1 MTSANRRR
9 LEIAFP
15 WIVITGLLV
24 TWQVAVVALDIKPF
38 VLPSPTAVFAA
49 FIENRGPIMQ
59 HALFTLTSTMSGF
72 ALGVAFGVVLG
83 VLIGSSRLLYVGLY
97 PVLIGFNSIPKV
109 AIVPLLVLWLGLGQ
123 PTAIATAFLLSF
135 FPIAVNIA
143 TGLATV
149 EPELEDV
156 LLSLGATKMD
166 LLFKVGLPRAMPY
179 FFASLKISITLAF
192 IGAVIAETIASNDG
206 IGYLMLQAS
215 SQFRVPLMFAGVFVI
230 ATMGI
235 VTYLIFAFIERRM
248 TGWATRGRDMQIAS
262 GG

>member
-15 WIVITGLLV
+15 WLVITGLLL
-24 TWQVAVVALDIKPF
+24 TWQAAVVGFGIAPF
-38 VLPSPTAVFAA
+38 VLPSPTAVLAA
-49 FIENRGPIMQ
+49 LVENRVPIMH
-59 HALFTLTSTMSGF
+59 HALFTLTSTMIGF
-72 ALGVAFGVVLG
+72 FLGVVFGILLGVV
-83 VLIGSSRLLYVGLY
+83 IGSSRLVYVGLY

-109 AIVPLLVLWLGLGQ
+109 AIVPLLVLWLGIGQ

-156 LLSLGATKMD
+156 LLSLGASKMD
-166 LLFKVGLPRAMPY
+166 LLLKVGLPRAMPY
-179 FFASLKISITLAF
+179 FFASLKVSITLAF

-215 SQFRVPLMFAGVFVI
+215 SQFRIPLMFAGVFVI

-248 TGWATRGRDMQIAS
+248 TGWATRGRNIQVAS